1 MIYRQTSVYK
11 FLDYCNQS
19 NLEKK
24 VVDCGAG
31 GNMPPLGM
39 FYSEGYETVG
49 IEMDNNQISLAGSF
63 EKKHNMKLNIIK
75 GDMRYLP
82 FKNEEIPF
90 IYSFG
95 SIFHMKKCDIEY
107 TINEFKRVLKKD
119 GLCYINLLSIEDCR
133 YGEGIELGVGEFIQ
147 KERENE
153 VLHSYFEETEGDK
166 YFEDMDIIYKESRV
180 FHRIYEGK
188 TIKQGAID
196 YIVKKR

>member
-11 FLDYCNQS
+11 FLDYCNKS

-49 IEMDNNQISLAGSF
+49 IEMDDNQIALSTLFAK
-63 EKKHNMKLNIIK
+63 ENNMNLNIIK

-82 FKNEEIPF
+82 FKDEEIPF

-95 SIFHMKKCDIEY
+95 SIFHMKKCDMEKS
-107 TINEFKRVLKKD
+107 INEFKRVLKKD
-119 GLCYINLLSIEDCR
+119 GLCYINLLSIDDFR
-133 YGEGIELGVGEFIQ
+133 YGDGLEVGNGEFMQ
-147 KERENE
+147 NEYGEN
-153 VLHSYFEETEGDK
+153 VLHSYFTENEADK
-166 YFEDMDIIYKESRV
+166 YFEDMEVLYKESRV

-188 TIKQGAID
+188 TIRQGAID
-196 YIVKKR
+196 YIVKKS

>member
-1 MIYRQTSVYK
+1 MVYRQTSVYK
-11 FLDYCNQS
+11 FLDYCNKS

-49 IEMDNNQISLAGSF
+49 IEMDDNQIALSSSF
-63 EKKHNMKLNIIK
+63 EKENNMNLNIIK

-82 FKNEEIPF
+82 FEEEEIPF

-95 SIFHMKKCDIEY
+95 SIFHMKKCDIEKSL
-107 TINEFKRVLKKD
+107 NEFKRVLKKD
-119 GLCYINLLSIEDCR
+119 GLCYINLLSIDDCR
-133 YGEGIELGVGEFIQ
+133 YGDGLEVGNGEFIQ
-147 KERENE
+147 NE
-153 VLHSYFEETEGDK
+153 YGEDIIHSYFTENEADK

-180 FHRIYEGK
+180 FHRIYEGE

>member
-75 GDMRYLP
+75 GDMRYIP
-82 FKNEEIPF
+82 FK
-90 IYSFG
+90 
-95 SIFHMKKCDIEY
+95 
-107 TINEFKRVLKKD
+107 
-119 GLCYINLLSIEDCR
+119 
-133 YGEGIELGVGEFIQ
+133 
-147 KERENE
+147 NE

-166 YFEDMDIIYKESRV
+166 YFEGMDIIYKESRV

>member
-63 EKKHNMKLNIIK
+63 EKKHNIKLNIIK
-75 GDMRYLP
+75 GDMRYIP
-82 FKNEEIPF
+82 FK
-90 IYSFG
+90 
-95 SIFHMKKCDIEY
+95 
-107 TINEFKRVLKKD
+107 
-119 GLCYINLLSIEDCR
+119 
-133 YGEGIELGVGEFIQ
+133 
-147 KERENE
+147 NE
-153 VLHSYFEETEGDK
+153 VLHSYFEETKVINTLKTWILYIKNQE
-166 YFEDMDIIYKESRV
+166 YFTEYTRV
-180 FHRIYEGK
+180 
-188 TIKQGAID
+188 KQ
-196 YIVKKR
+196 